1 MSTAVPREDAF
12 FLQFPIKV
20 VKMIVSALGS
30 TSSFIHYK
38 QAFTFASP
46 LLFIIV
52 DSNTMFYSYISPAIF
67 FKLLLA
73 AASKSFRSV
82 AAQNQPTA
90 EEMSAIVAANT
101 APKPGYNAGG
111 GSVFANFVDAN
122 KEGQFFLHLQGSDVF
137 EKPLSGLVKRDFLY
151 WCSDLTF
158 SDAMNTGSGLIG
170 YAGRC
175 VGMPLGGLAEAAA
188 AGNQI
193 AYDGLTGKGKFSITL
208 GVSAVYVEQ
217 TNVFEGQIHG
227 NTDDYAIRYWD
238 SGLETMPRIGWEGT
252 DEGDASANA
261 ATSSSSTFGEF
272 TWMSAEEAAEL
283 ANMTTTEVTSG
294 AFETVYSK
302 TWIKEHN
309 EEAATANPN
318 PEAELVIVDEV
329 KNNTGDSSGSTRKLA
344 SATNR
349 VVSAVLRL
357 FGI

>member
-1 MSTAVPREDAF
+1 
-12 FLQFPIKV
+12 
-20 VKMIVSALGS
+20 
-30 TSSFIHYK
+30 
-38 QAFTFASP
+38 
-46 LLFIIV
+46 
-52 DSNTMFYSYISPAIF
+52 MFYSYISPAIF

-111 GSVFANFVDAN
+111 GSVFANFVEAN
-122 KEGQFFLHLQGSDVF
+122 KEGQFFLHLQGSTVF
-137 EKPLSGLVKRDFLY
+137 EKPVSETVKRDVLY

-158 SDAMNTGSGLIG
+158 SDAMNTKNNGSGLIG

-175 VGMPLGGLAEAAA
+175 VGMPLVGLAEATA

-193 AYDGLTGKGKFSITL
+193 AYDGSDGFSFAL

-217 TNVFEGQIHG
+217 TNVFEGQLHMTT
-227 NTDDYAIRYWD
+227 NDWVIRYWD
-238 SGLETMPRIGWEGT
+238 SGLETTPLIGWEGT

-261 ATSSSSTFGEF
+261 ATSSSSLFGEF

-294 AFETVYSK
+294 AFQAVYASA
-302 TWIKEHN
+302 WIKSHEF
-309 EEAATANPN
+309 EAANANPF
-318 PEAELVIVDEV
+318 PEAELLIVDEV
-329 KNNTGDSSGSTRKLA
+329 KNNTETGTSETGATGDAAGSTGDSSGSTRKLA
-344 SATNR
+344 SANTR

>member
-193 AYDGLTGKGKFSITL
+193 AYDGLTGEFSITL